1 MSKLITK
8 HESTTSAAVAR
19 MTETALMFM
28 ELSQIKT
35 NGGKDW
41 AGKKFDISRFDGAV
55 PFFDDE
61 TLSDPYFDDDRWLIP
76 ADATLRDLSEPLNI
90 TFLTENTDEEN
101 GIAGMRLRAMSPKQA
116 RGRVRRY
123 TPQVVDLEMF
133 VVEPDGRG
141 VSNRMLLGSFDGET
155 FACTDSRYAPDK
167 GKDAYWTQ
175 RVRLAAGLQF
185 VRPMWW
191 HVKIG
196 YVGGQSILL
205 PTDPIGA
212 REIFRL
218 RDVPEGKER
227 RAALTHWISE
237 HWRQARDEPEEE
249 TLVRASIRGA
259 SSFVWNGLRCEIL
272 PATDDLAKL
281 ERLKHERKQRKKDGT
296 DRRERG
302 AA

>member
-1 MSKLITK
+1 MSKLVTK

-19 MTETALMFM
+19 MTETALMFLD
-28 ELSQIKT
+28 LSQVKT

-41 AGKKFDISRFDGAV
+41 AGKKFHMARFDGAV
-55 PFFDDE
+55 PFFDRE
-61 TLSDPYFDDDRWLIP
+61 ALQDPYFNDDRWLIP
-76 ADATLRDLSEPLNI
+76 ADATLRDLSDPLNI
-90 TFLTENTDEEN
+90 TILSSNNDDSD
-101 GIAGMRLRAMSPKQA
+101 GIAGIRMRSISPTQA

-123 TPQVVDLEMF
+123 TPQVIDLE
-133 VVEPDGRG
+133 VLWVASNGQG
-141 VSNRMLLGSFDGET
+141 VSNRMLVGSFDGER
-155 FACTDSRYAPDK
+155 FFCTDKRYTPNAE
-167 GKDAYWTQ
+167 KDEFWTE
-175 RVRLAAGLQF
+175 RIGVGVGLQF